1 MTNVMVGILV
11 KRDDKWFVKTSL
23 TNPNYYDIEV
33 PLHPDDIFENYTEHN
48 IHLMPH
54 VGKIVH
60 FKVETICTGSSE
72 WDFMDQDVG
81 KIVMWS

>member
-1 MTNVMVGILV
+1 MVGILV
-11 KRDDKWFVKTSL
+11 NRDNKWYVKSSKV
-23 TNPNYYDIEV
+23 NSADYNIEV
-33 PLHPDDIFENYTEHN
+33 PLHPDDVFENYTEHN
-48 IHLMPH
+48 KHLMPYI
-54 VGKIVH
+54 GKIVH